1 MNKEINWGEIEKK
14 WCAGTSARDLSKEYG
29 VSHTAIN
36 NRAKSE
42 CWVKVS
48 TTQKVST
55 KKQSGNQSEASN
67 SAVPSEVSTSP
78 KSKKTLKTKRNS
90 HVKKTGGNLRK
101 PGLRKASSGVSTREK
116 VSTSKRSGNP
126 HPASRF
132 ETQNRASL
140 KHGGYARRL
149 LTSDA
154 NLEDATALT
163 LEDELLR
170 VRAANLEAAECIG
183 RWKTQLID
191 ADEEKK
197 KTLISYI
204 DGAYKA
210 MDRNTARIESL
221 VASLTMGRRTE
232 AETMLKLA
240 ARDKAL
246 FELSQLQELAP
257 LEAER
262 KELANR
268 KIQADIDKALAGS
281 NDNAVIVLHH
291 GLQIPGAIQ
300 PTELPTNDGQE
311 Q

>member
-1 MNKEINWGEIEKK
+1 MEKK
-14 WCAGTSARDLSKEYG
+14 TDWEAIKNSWCAGVSARVLAKEHNT
-29 VSHTAIN
+29 SHTAIN
-36 NRAKSE
+36 KRAKNE

-48 TTQKVST
+48 TGVSTQVSTRKKVS
-55 KKQSGNQSEASN
+55 SGNRGGNQSEASD
-67 SAVPSEVSTSP
+67 SKPSGEVSTSQ

-90 HVKKTGGNLRK
+90 RGGNH
-101 PGLRKASSGVSTREK
+101 
-116 VSTSKRSGNP
+116 
-126 HPASRF
+126 HPTPRF
-132 ETQNRASL
+132 EPQNRAAL

-154 NLEDATALT
+154 NLEDAAALT

-183 RWKTQLID
+183 RWKTQYTD
-191 ADEEKK
+191 ADAETQKALLANIE
-197 KTLISYI
+197 
-204 DGAYKA
+204 GAYKA

-221 VASLTMGRRTE
+221 VTGLTMGRRAE
-232 AETMLKLA
+232 AETLLKLA

-268 KIQADIDKALAGS
+268 KIQADIDKALTDEKES
-281 NDNAVIVLHH
+281 NLIVVHNA
-291 GLQIPGAIQ
+291 LQIPGAVQ
-300 PTELPTNDGQE
+300 PTKH
-311 Q
+311 

>member
-1 MNKEINWGEIEKK
+1 MEKK
-14 WCAGTSARDLSKEYG
+14 PDWEAIKKNWCAGVSARVLAKEHNT
-29 VSHTAIN
+29 SHTAIN
-36 NRAKSE
+36 KRAKNE

-48 TTQKVST
+48 TGVSTQVSTHKKVS
-55 KKQSGNQSEASN
+55 SGNRGGNQSKASN
-67 SAVPSEVSTSP
+67 SKPSSEVSTSQE
-78 KSKKTLKTKRNS
+78 SKKTLKTKRNS
-90 HVKKTGGNLRK
+90 
-101 PGLRKASSGVSTREK
+101 
-116 VSTSKRSGNP
+116 RSGNP
-126 HPASRF
+126 QPGNLF
-132 ETQNRASL
+132 PPQNRASL

-154 NLEDATALT
+154 NLEDAAALT

-191 ADEEKK
+191 ANEEKK

-221 VASLTMGRRTE
+221 ASGLTLGRKME
-232 AETMLKLA
+232 AETLLKLA

-246 FELSQLQELAP
+246 FELQRERDLAS

-262 KELANR
+262 RELVNK
-268 KIQADIDKALAGS
+268 KIQADIDKADPSSEENLIVVH
-281 NDNAVIVLHH
+281 NA
-291 GLQIPGAIQ
+291 LQVPGAVQ
-300 PTELPTNDGQE
+300 PTKH
-311 Q
+311 